1 MCSTRKKSIVVL
13 ALLMMLTL
21 SLLTACGS
29 SSAKDFSSY
38 MQGQPALRSSIDAQL
53 SVLSAD
59 AKGSVQY
66 VDNKAIITVNYYTLT
81 QAEIDQLEM
90 QRVMGRCSVIMNEAL
105 EQYQKDTG
113 KTATAELAIRGSDAG
128 KEE

>member
-1 MCSTRKKSIVVL
+1 
-13 ALLMMLTL
+13 
-21 SLLTACGS
+21 
-29 SSAKDFSSY
+29 

>member
-1 MCSTRKKSIVVL
+1 MYSTRKKSIVLFLAMMML
-13 ALLMMLTL
+13 ALF
-21 SLLTACGS
+21 LLTACGS
-29 SSAKDFSSY
+29 NADKDFASY
-38 MQGQPALRSSIDAQL
+38 MKGQPALRSSIDAQL
-53 SVLSAD
+53 SVLSSD

-66 VDNKAIITVNYYTLT
+66 VDNKALITVTYYALT

-113 KTATAELAIRGSDAG
+113 KTAAAELAIRGHDAG